1 VLGTAAQGVALTVL
15 RYTRV
20 NGGWF
25 AVRGLAA
32 TGWISAQ
39 PALSAPGVFRSYRSS
54 RFGALYPATW
64 REVPVPA
71 PAAATSSVAFRP
83 ASGAGDIVVTTA
95 ASVTQLPNGRSGYG
109 LRSVS
114 QVLVC
119 GITAGLVV
127 FQRAAAAPAA
137 TPTSV
142 PESLDYLAVVRLPIG
157 KHGALGLYADMP
169 DLGPTLQVF
178 RQFVAA
184 VTFSAPQCP
193 G

>member
-1 VLGTAAQGVALTVL
+1 MLGTAAQGVVLTVL
-15 RYTRV
+15 RYTRA

-54 RFGALYPATW
+54 RFAALYPATW
-64 REVPVPA
+64 REVPVQA
-71 PAAATSSVAFRP
+71 PATATSSVAFRP

-95 ASVTQLPNGRSGYG
+95 AGVTQLPNGRPGYG

-127 FQRAAAAPAA
+127 FQRATAAPAA
-137 TPTSV
+137 PPASV
-142 PESLDYLAVVRLPIG
+142 PESLSYLAEVRLPIG
-157 KHGALGLYADMP
+157 KQGALGLYADMP

-184 VTFSAPQCP
+184 VTFTAPQC
-193 G
+193 